1 MVKEFNHIGVN
12 VRDLQKTLAF
22 YSEHL
27 GAKFVRGLYIPAS
40 HTIAAYVQIGT
51 QMIEFL
57 SPLSPS
63 ESAVYGIAH
72 IAYTVDHIEEAARI
86 LEEKGWHFH
95 VPPKKAGS
103 GGGKIAFLKDP
114 NGANVELIER
124 LESFS

>member
-72 IAYTVDHIEEAARI
+72 IAYHCGSYRGSCPHIGR
-86 LEEKGWHFH
+86 KGLASTF
-95 VPPKKAGS
+95 PPKKAGS
-103 GGGKIAFLKDP
+103 GGGKIAFLRTP
-114 NGANVELIER
+114 TGPMWN
-124 LESFS
+124 